1 MGSSPITRKEF
12 KYIMC
17 NIEKDENKIL
27 VSIRQRNLHYRNFI
41 QFATRKGK
49 KETTE
54 KLLRQ
59 SLFNVAKKN
68 KIQFW
73 NSIEN
78 AVTNTTI
85 SLNVKVKRRGSKNIY
100 IPIKMK
106 DSFSKFLSYSW
117 ILNSAKKR
125 HENKFYDRFVNEI
138 LETAEN
144 KSSTSK
150 KKMEIYKLIDEN
162 ISNISKK

>member
-1 MGSSPITRKEF
+1 
-12 KYIMC
+12 MC
-17 NIEKDENKIL
+17 DFEKNTSKTL
-27 VSIRQRNLHYRNFI
+27 VSMRQRNLHYRNFI

-49 KETTE
+49 KETAE
-54 KLLRQ
+54 KLLRK

-68 KIQFW
+68 KNQFW
-73 NSIEN
+73 KSIDS

-117 ILNSAKKR
+117 ILNSVKKR
-125 HENKFYDRFVNEI
+125 HENKFYDKFVNEI

-150 KKMEIYKLIDEN
+150 KKMEIYKLIEEN
-162 ISNISKK
+162 ISNVSKK